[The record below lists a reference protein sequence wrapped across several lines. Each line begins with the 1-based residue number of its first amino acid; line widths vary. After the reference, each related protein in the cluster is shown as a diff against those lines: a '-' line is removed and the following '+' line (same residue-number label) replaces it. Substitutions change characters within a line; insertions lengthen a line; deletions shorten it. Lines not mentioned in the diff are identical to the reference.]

1 MKRVMFATSLS
12 ALVLFFALSWAS
24 PKSKANNLINFSG
37 TWQMDAKRSQSA
49 HVGEPIVP
57 VTLIIRQTATNL
69 SIETRQGG
77 QSETL
82 AYKLDGSASGQAAQA
97 NGPVSWSARWNGDK
111 LVTETTRNINASA
124 VVITEIRSLDQNGKE
139 MTIDRT
145 LAVQH
150 GYEFGQATSTAK
162 DIFVKAL

>member
-1 MKRVMFATSLS
+1 MKRVMFATSLT

-24 PKSKANNLINFSG
+24 PKSKADNFSNFSG

-49 HVGEPIVP
+49 HFGEPIVP
-57 VTLIIRQTATNL
+57 VTLIIRQTPTKV

-82 AYKLDGSASGQAAQA
+82 AYKLDGSASMQAPQA
-97 NGPVSWSARWNGDK
+97 NGPVSWSARWDGDK
-111 LVTETTRNINASA
+111 LVTETTRNINGSA
-124 VVITEIRSLDQNGKE
+124 VVITEIRSLGAKGKE
-139 MTIDRT
+139 MTVVRT

-150 GYEFGQATSTAK
+150 GYGFGQASSTAS
-162 DIFVKAL
+162 DVFMKAL